1 MLARFLPS
9 VHPSMSG
16 SRRSSAVPTTRLGRI
31 VQFGLMSGEL
41 AVSTAIGA
49 ARQVSRGER
58 PDLAAAALSPGN
70 AQLLAKRLAGLRGPA
85 MKLGQLLSLQGEDLV
100 PEEFRAA
107 LMSLRSQG
115 YSMPEAQLRRV
126 LGREYGRGWQAKFRE
141 FDFEPVAAA
150 SIGQVHR
157 ATRRDGRRLALKIQY
172 PGVARS
178 IDSDVDNLASLLRRL
193 DFLPVK
199 LDVAEIVA
207 EAKRQLRVET
217 DYGAEA
223 DNLTRFQR
231 LVADMPGV
239 VVPRVDR
246 SLSTRRI
253 LAMDWIDGEPLGS
266 MADESVP
273 QSVRDHAAGSL
284 LELMF
289 REFFEFRFMQ
299 TDPNVDNYLHLA
311 DGNRIAL
318 LDFGAVGRYP
328 AAFVEGMRRISRAA
342 IAGDEAGIRAGAFE
356 SGYAHPDDPE
366 DVTAN
371 SVALIRLACEP
382 ISRPGPYD
390 FAGAGLMAR
399 ARDHG
404 IAAAFGE
411 GLHPPPAATMF
422 LHRKLAGTF
431 LLCAQLRARV
441 DVHAIAERHLRGDP

>member
-1 MLARFLPS
+1 MPGGRK
-9 VHPSMSG
+9 
-16 SRRSSAVPTTRLGRI
+16 SSSVPTTRLGRI

-41 AVSTAIGA
+41 AVATAIGA
-49 ARQVSRGER
+49 AKQVSRGER

-70 AQLLAKRLAGLRGPA
+70 AQMLAKRLSGLRGPA

-107 LMSLRSQG
+107 LTSLRSQG
-115 YSMPEAQLRRV
+115 YSMPETQLRRV
-126 LGREYGRGWQAKFRE
+126 LGREYGRGWRAKFRD

-157 ATRRDGRRLALKIQY
+157 ATRRDGRRLALKVQY

-193 DFLPVK
+193 DFLPMK

-217 DYGAEA
+217 DYEAEA
-223 DNLTRFQR
+223 DNLAKYYR

-253 LAMDWIDGEPLGS
+253 LAMEWIEGDPLGS
-266 MADESVP
+266 IADESVP
-273 QSVRDHAAGSL
+273 QSVRDHAARSL
-284 LELMF
+284 LELLF

-299 TDPNVDNYLHLA
+299 TDPNVDNYLYRRDA
-311 DGNRIAL
+311 GVIAL
-318 LDFGAVGRYP
+318 LDFGSVGRYS
-328 AAFVEGMRRISRAA
+328 AEFVEGMRRISRAA

-356 SGYAHPDDPE
+356 AGYAHPDDPE
-366 DVTAN
+366 DVISN
-371 SVALIRLACEP
+371 SVAMIRLACEP
-382 ISRPGPYD
+382 IARPGPYD
-390 FAGAGLMAR
+390 FASAGLMAR

-411 GLHPPPAATMF
+411 GLRPPPTATMF
-422 LHRKLAGTF
+422 LHRKMAGTF

-441 DVHAIAERHLRGDP
+441 DMHAIAARYL